1 MDQAWAGAVAGT
13 RRRRSLCAARMNW
26 GKSWECLE
34 VTHSLQLQVGS
45 RDWVAEWNQNWWNH
59 VESGDY
65 TLLWNPIFATILESS
80 AYQSDQNY
88 GYLYIYIG
96 LSSPTLGGGIGWAYS
111 RALDH
116 CTLPMRGIHSCRSSD
131 LLIRPSIVACALRSH
146 KPSLNRRCEFCVAHT
161 ASQILW

>member
-1 MDQAWAGAVAGT
+1 
-13 RRRRSLCAARMNW
+13 MNW

-88 GYLYIYIG
+88 GYLYIYIYRSLIAYLGRRDWVG
-96 LSSPTLGGGIGWAYS
+96 LFQGT
-111 RALDH
+111 
-116 CTLPMRGIHSCRSSD
+116 
-131 LLIRPSIVACALRSH
+131 
-146 KPSLNRRCEFCVAHT
+146 
-161 ASQILW
+161 